1 MRSGSYG
8 REREAQPASRDRATH
23 HTNRAQAQ
31 SATLCDASSEEERS
45 GQAVHADE
53 PLAAR

>member
-1 MRSGSYG
+1 MRSGSCG
-8 REREAQPASRDRATH
+8 GEREAQPESRDRATH

-31 SATLCDASSEEERS
+31 SATLCDASSAEDRS
-45 GQAVHADE
+45 GHSVHAVE